1 VKRTIYETPHHN
13 VYSSSS
19 NIKVVKSR
27 RMEWLGRFVRIRE
40 LRYAQK
46 KSWSK
51 KLNERDHLE
60 NLGVDGRMKLEWI
73 LMK

>member
-1 VKRTIYETPHHN
+1 
-13 VYSSSS
+13 
-19 NIKVVKSR
+19 
-27 RMEWLGRFVRIRE
+27 MEWLGRFVRIRE